1 MNKKSF
7 SVETTY
13 SGHAKMTY
21 LTKAKNGK
29 QALENLLINSSDFN
43 NILSN
48 SESNNMSIKIEHL
61 KNKYTGVN
69 EK

>member
-13 SGHAKMTY
+13 NKYAKMVY

-29 QALENLLINSSDFN
+29 QALENLITNSSDFN
-43 NILSN
+43 NILTN
-48 SESNNMSIKIEHL
+48 TESNNMTIKIEHL
-61 KNKYTGVN
+61 R
-69 EK
+69 